1 MFKIQFFGGC
11 TFTKIRF
18 LAQKFIHIIKVYL
31 ALKISKKILDFSRKK
46 NQFTIL
52 NFTENWI
59 FGHNSWFSN
68 SVYLKLVGTPG
79 SSLHLSL
86 DVWTWCCC
94 KNALNRKLY
103 CFQFDLPICSQ
114 FWRDFLKQKMDEKL
128 EFLMVFQVCKR
139 A

>member
-31 ALKISKKILDFSRKK
+31 ALKISKKKNPWFFSRKK

-114 FWRDFLKQKMDEKL
+114 FWRDFKVYKKWTKTRILNG
-128 EFLMVFQVCKR
+128 FSSV
-139 A
+139 